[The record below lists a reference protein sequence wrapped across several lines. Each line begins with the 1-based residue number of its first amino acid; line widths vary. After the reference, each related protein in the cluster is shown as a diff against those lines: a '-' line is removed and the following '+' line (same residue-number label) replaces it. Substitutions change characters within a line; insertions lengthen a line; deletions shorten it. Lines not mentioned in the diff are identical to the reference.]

1 MKQISQGTHNLLL
14 MSQEGV
20 AAVIG
25 EIDTLKA
32 KSTDDE
38 KKRIQRQ
45 EGQIC
50 KGIKSA
56 EKLFLSLAILKCQK
70 SKRKSLL
77 SFPSKYF
84 LEDFLYCKM
93 RVIKFMVRRGAS
105 Q

>member
-1 MKQISQGTHNLLL
+1 MKQISQGAHNLLL

-45 EGQIC
+45 EG
-50 KGIKSA
+50 
-56 EKLFLSLAILKCQK
+56 
-70 SKRKSLL
+70 
-77 SFPSKYF
+77 
-84 LEDFLYCKM
+84 
-93 RVIKFMVRRGAS
+93 
-105 Q
+105 